1 MRVQE
6 VISENNKKR
15 YMLLDEEGRPEV
27 AVLKYLKY
35 LDAVQKSYNTQ
46 KTYCSQRQQHY
57 YSFLSVQ
64 QNKQLILSR

>member
-35 LDAVQKSYNTQ
+35 LDAVQKSYNTKERHTALKDNNIITLSCLFN
-46 KTYCSQRQQHY
+46 KTNS
-57 YSFLSVQ
+57 LS
-64 QNKQLILSR
+64 K